1 MSFATLVLTERCD
14 GQVLEVALNA
24 PPANI
29 LSAQMIGELRAVLA
43 IERAPSRRKAIV
55 LAGAGAHFCYGA
67 SVPEHRAEEVGTMLP
82 QFHGLIDDLLSHP
95 VTSVARVT
103 GRCLGGGFELALGCT
118 LLFADDSARF
128 AVPEIQL
135 GVFPP
140 VAAVLLPQMGAAAL
154 APRLVLSGETVDAA
168 VLERFGLLAAR
179 TPTGESGAA
188 VDTWIDTHL
197 LPRSASSLRCAHRG
211 VRAAMLSHYRAHI
224 GAAERLYLDELMATH
239 DANEGIAAFMDKR
252 AAVWTDA

>member
-1 MSFATLVLTERCD
+1 MSISTLVLTERCD
-14 GQVLEVALNA
+14 GQVLEVALNS

-29 LSAQMIGELRAVLA
+29 LSAQMIGQLRTLLA
-43 IERAPSRRKAIV
+43 SERAASKRKAIV

-67 SVPEHRAEEVGTMLP
+67 SVPEHRAAEVAEMLP
-82 QFHGLIDDLLSHP
+82 LFHGLIDDLLSHP
-95 VTSVARVT
+95 VTSIARVS
-103 GRCLGGGFELALGCT
+103 GRCLGGGFELALGCS
-118 LLFADDSARF
+118 LLFADESARF

-140 VAAVLLPQMGAAAL
+140 VAAVLLPHMGAASL

-168 VLERFGLLAAR
+168 LLERFGLLAAR
-179 TPTGESGAA
+179 TPTGEVGAA
-188 VDTWIDTHL
+188 VDAWIQRHL
-197 LPRSASSLRCAHRG
+197 LPRSAASLRCAHRAL
-211 VRAAMLSHYRAHI
+211 RASLLAHYHAQI
-224 GAAERLYLDELMATH
+224 GSAERLYLDELMATH